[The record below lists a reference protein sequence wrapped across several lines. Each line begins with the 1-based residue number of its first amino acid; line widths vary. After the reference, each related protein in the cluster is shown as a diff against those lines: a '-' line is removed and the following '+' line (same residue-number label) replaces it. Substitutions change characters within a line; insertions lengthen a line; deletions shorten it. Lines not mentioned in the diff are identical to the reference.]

1 MPATAGMG
9 QDLRAADLV
18 GNSPF
23 LPPDAGQQQAQQG
36 PAVSESDLEFRGMYS
51 LGERYYFNVFNKR
64 ENKGKWLTL
73 NDEIEGLSVTSF
85 DLQQDRISIRLNGRD
100 ETLAMAK
107 PSAGSLPVELAANSG
122 NAANRRV
129 LPANPG
135 ENQSNNPR
143 VVRRTVPSRVVN
155 RTVPPPPPAV
165 LQRSGGAG
173 GRPVPPPAV
182 RTQGN
187 AGSSS
192 GFAYGPTTGSNSGVG
207 GSSGSTKAP
216 QAPSARPPTMESPG
230 APPDFVPEI
239 PDFVRNGMV
248 PPTPPPSAPPPGASP

>member
-1 MPATAGMG
+1 MG

-23 LPPDAGQQQAQQG
+23 LPPDAGGQQAQQG

-51 LGERYYFNVFNKR
+51 LGDRYYFNLYNKR

-73 NDEIEGLSVTSF
+73 DDEVEGLAVTSF
-85 DLQQDRISIRLNGRD
+85 DLQEDRISIRINGRN

-107 PSAGSLPVELAANSG
+107 PSTGSLPVELATSG
-122 NAANRRV
+122 GGPANRRV

-135 ENQSNNPR
+135 ENQPGNPR

-165 LQRSGGAG
+165 LQRSGAG
-173 GRPVPPPAV
+173 TRPVPPPAV

-187 AGSSS
+187 
-192 GFAYGPTTGSNSGVG
+192 VG
-207 GSSGSTKAP
+207 GSSFGYGPTSGANTSASRPNTP
-216 QAPSARPPTMESPG
+216 QAPAGRPPTMESPG
-230 APPDFVPEI
+230 APPNFVPEI
-239 PDFVRNGMV
+239 PDFVRQKV
-248 PPTPPPSAPPPGASP
+248 PPPTPPPSMPLPGASSQ